1 MPAAAAAAMASQR
14 HTICHNL
21 AVTEVHKAITT
32 RTIPPMVLGAGN
44 NMRPIHIQVRVG
56 MEDKVDMPLA
66 KVSHYL

>member
-1 MPAAAAAAMASQR
+1 MPAAAAAARVSR
-14 HTICHNL
+14 WHTICRNL

-32 RTIPPMVLGAGN
+32 RTIPTMVPVAGN
-44 NMRPIHIQVRVG
+44 NMQPIHIQVRVG